1 MFIIHIKKLLRIFV
15 ENKIMQNTF
24 ELKESENKDH
34 YHMVINGSRMGEW
47 DTDDLRHFMECI
59 DNRLPWRQKNA
70 PNKVQ

>member
-1 MFIIHIKKLLRIFV
+1 
-15 ENKIMQNTF
+15 MQNTF

-34 YHMVINGSRMGEW
+34 YHMVINGLKLGEW

-59 DNRLPWRQKNA
+59 DGRLPWRQKNV